1 MAFPYNS
8 LTVAA
13 ALGAILLNGAPVA
26 AHGQAS
32 QTSCSVSSAP
42 ATIRDVVS
50 ADAPLIA
57 QILGETGVAMVQVS
71 LSNSGALE
79 SATIA
84 KSSGSK
90 WLDAAAL
97 TTAREQRYSPEISD
111 CQAVGGTYLVSVDFT
126 DVNLDS

>member
-1 MAFPYNS
+1 
-8 LTVAA
+8 
-13 ALGAILLNGAPVA
+13 
-26 AHGQAS
+26 
-32 QTSCSVSSAP
+32 
-42 ATIRDVVS
+42 
-50 ADAPLIA
+50 
-57 QILGETGVAMVQVS
+57 MVQVS